1 MKRSKNSGILLFVN
15 YVRTMT
21 VDTEKYLEFV
31 EGVTSNESL
40 HYASLIARTNN
51 LELEDDCN
59 VPQLLTA
66 ALGLTAESGEF
77 TEIVKKIIILRKKRQ
92 RNLSMDSSSKL
103 TTEELTELERLIS
116 SDTVSCNEE
125 EQEFWNTIVRKL
137 RNHHDS

>member
-1 MKRSKNSGILLFVN
+1 M
-15 YVRTMT
+15 
-21 VDTEKYLEFV
+21 
-31 EGVTSNESL
+31 
-40 HYASLIARTNN
+40 
-51 LELEDDCN
+51 
-59 VPQLLTA
+59 
-66 ALGLTAESGEF
+66 
-77 TEIVKKIIILRKKRQ
+77 LRKKRQ